1 MASGYVY
8 ILINTSLDGMIKV
21 GRTTR
26 DPQERARELSR
37 ATGIPT
43 PFRVAYECLVSDCER
58 VENELHVRLSDFRV
72 SKDREFF
79 RYPLHLGIKLLEE
92 LQGGRGRPTLD
103 EFSAIDITG
112 HLRAKHPGW
121 IRDDLA
127 SVRLIQTS
135 ERVYLETTEDELIA
149 GYLKNQTIR
158 RQDLAFIV
166 DGEEDGVMFDPND
179 SVQTNAKKFVDDMD
193 PWSLLH
199 CCAEILT
206 EDGVKAFQERHNPH
220 KIT

>member
-1 MASGYVY
+1 MAPGYVY

-58 VENELHVRLSDFRV
+58 VESGLHARLSDFRV
-72 SKDREFF
+72 SKGREFF

-92 LQGGRGRPTLD
+92 LQGGHGPPTVD
-103 EFSAIDITG
+103 DFSAIDIIG
-112 HLRAKHPGW
+112 HLKAKHLGW
-121 IRDDLA
+121 IRDDLT
-127 SVRLIQTS
+127 SIRLVQTS
-135 ERVYLETTEDELIA
+135 QRVYLETTEDELLA

-158 RQDLAFIV
+158 RQDRSPGYHHCRPAE
-166 DGEEDGVMFDPND
+166 GRG
-179 SVQTNAKKFVDDMD
+179 
-193 PWSLLH
+193 LL
-199 CCAEILT
+199 
-206 EDGVKAFQERHNPH
+206 R
-220 KIT
+220 